1 MVQILASFD
10 NHFIRVHGNGN
21 GPEMVLSYF
30 VGGWDTP
37 PPQMKN
43 QVGAKPLEARD
54 EAANLYILLY
64 KVVSVFLSVLKDL
77 ANC

>member
-1 MVQILASFD
+1 
-10 NHFIRVHGNGN
+10 
-21 GPEMVLSYF
+21 MVLSYF
-30 VGGWDTP
+30 VGGWDT

>member
-10 NHFIRVHGNGN
+10 SHFIRVHGNGN

-37 PPQMKN
+37 PPNEKSGWCKAPRGQ
-43 QVGAKPLEARD
+43 GR
-54 EAANLYILLY
+54 
-64 KVVSVFLSVLKDL
+64 SR
-77 ANC
+77 

>member
-10 NHFIRVHGNGN
+10 NHFIRVHGNG
-21 GPEMVLSYF
+21 PEMVLSYF

-37 PPQMKN
+37 PTQMKN

-54 EAANLYILLY
+54 EAAKLYILLY
-64 KVVSVFLSVLKDL
+64 KVVSIFCLY
-77 ANC
+77 